1 MRRAITTACLIIA
14 SSCALVPLAHAQEP
28 AAKTTNS
35 VVREHMEVVGSDK
48 IHVGTVDKYD
58 GKDIKLTKNDPAADG
73 QHHTIPSSWVGT
85 LNGDTIILTKTA
97 RETMDEWK
105 ASERPE
111 GDAKK

>member
-1 MRRAITTACLIIA
+1 MLRAVTIACLIAA
-14 SSCALVPLAHAQEP
+14 STCALMPLAHAQEP
-28 AAKTTNS
+28 TAKTTNS

-58 GKDIKLTKNDPAADG
+58 GKDIKLTKNDPAAEG

-85 LNGDTIILTKTA
+85 LNGNTVVLTKTA
-97 RETMDEWK
+97 REAMAEWT

>member
-1 MRRAITTACLIIA
+1 
-14 SSCALVPLAHAQEP
+14 
-28 AAKTTNS
+28 
-35 VVREHMEVVGSDK
+35 MEVVGSDK

-58 GKDIKLTKNDPAADG
+58 GKEIKLTKNDPAAGG

-85 LNGDTIILTKTA
+85 MNGNTVVLTKTA
-97 RETMDEWK
+97 REARIEWT